1 MKIQLLTSNKDSWIV
16 PYGLILQNEIISRGH
31 ICKYLYEEDEVE
43 EGEILVFLSYE
54 KLFRKLTLNQHNLVI
69 HESDL
74 PKGKGMSPL
83 TWQILEGKNQIP
95 VTLLEATKDID
106 AGIIYKQS
114 FLELR
119 GDELN
124 PELKHL
130 QGLATI
136 DLVLWFLDNYPNSAN
151 GKTQIGDST
160 FYPRR
165 NANDSELNVDLT
177 IRDQF
182 NLLRVCDNDRYPA
195 FFHINNHKYILK
207 IEKVNNE

>member
-16 PYGLILQNEIISRGH
+16 PYGLILQTEITSRGH
-31 ICKYLYEEDEVE
+31 ICKYLFEEDDVE
-43 EGEILVFLSYE
+43 EGDILVFLSYE
-54 KLFRKLTLNQHNLVI
+54 KLFRKLSLNQHNLVI

-83 TWQILEGKNQIP
+83 TWQILEGKNLIP
-95 VTLLEATKDID
+95 VTLLEATKDVD
-106 AGIIYKQS
+106 AGNIYKQS
-114 FLELR
+114 FLDLR

-136 DLVLWFLDNYPNSAN
+136 DLVLWFIDNYPNSAN
-151 GKTQIGDST
+151 GKTQLGDST

-165 NANDSELNVDLT
+165 SAKDSELNLDLS

-182 NLLRVCDNDRYPA
+182 NLLRVCDNERYPA
-195 FFHINNHKYILK
+195 FFHMNGHKYILK